1 MTAWVSQSVK
11 KVEPVQP
18 VQEPDNGV
26 DMDWEVAPD
35 VDKPWRKMVA
45 QSKTAEYRRLLEVKR
60 MVSGMVVDMVDGIE
74 SVSVINSI
82 METVIESSCVEGMTR
97 SVWREMECNAE
108 LKLSIKK
115 KLMEEEEEEKFLLEA
130 QSRAERSTCGDQ
142 ETAAGDLSTGRD
154 PCSLGRRCICICL

>member
-1 MTAWVSQSVK
+1 
-11 KVEPVQP
+11 
-18 VQEPDNGV
+18 
-26 DMDWEVAPD
+26 
-35 VDKPWRKMVA
+35 
-45 QSKTAEYRRLLEVKR
+45 

-130 QSRAERSTCGDQ
+130 QSGAERRMRQ
-142 ETAAGDLSTGRD
+142 EIARSKWLS
-154 PCSLGRRCICICL
+154 SQEEK